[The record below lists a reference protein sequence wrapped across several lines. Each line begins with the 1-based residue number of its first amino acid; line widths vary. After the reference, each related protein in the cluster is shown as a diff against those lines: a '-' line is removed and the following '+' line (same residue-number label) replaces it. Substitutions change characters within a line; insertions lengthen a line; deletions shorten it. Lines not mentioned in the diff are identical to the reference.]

1 MAVGRFAPSPSA
13 TLHLGNLRTALIAWL
28 VARRAGSEF
37 LLRIEDLDQA
47 SARPEHEA
55 SAIDHLSRIGIDWD
69 GPIVRQSERR
79 GLHED
84 ALATLTAAGRT
95 YPCYCSRREMLAEAH
110 AAIAAPHGPAAPVG
124 YPGTCRDLSTR
135 GRSEREAAGRKPSL
149 RLRADA
155 AEMSFVDQL
164 VGPVS
169 GVVDDFV
176 VRRADGMPAYNVVV
190 VVDDHDQGI
199 GEVVRGDDL
208 VSTTP
213 RQLLVAQMLGF
224 DSPMY
229 AHVPLVL
236 DPGGERLAKRH
247 GAVTLDDQNSL
258 GRSDAQIHTILAA
271 SLGLADVDEPVTADL
286 LVERF
291 TIDRLPPEPWILPQY
306 LLEPVT

>member
-1 MAVGRFAPSPSA
+1 M
-13 TLHLGNLRTALIAWL
+13 HLGNLRTALVAWL
-28 VARRAGSEF
+28 FARHAGSDF

-55 SAIDHLSRIGIDWD
+55 SAIDHLSRLGIDWD

-79 GLHED
+79 ALHED

-110 AAIAAPHGPAAPVG
+110 AAIAAPHGPVAPVG

-135 GRSEREAAGRKPSL
+135 ERSERETEGRKPSL

-176 VRRADGMPAYNVVV
+176 VRRADDMPAYNVVV
-190 VVDDHDQGI
+190 VVDDQDQGVQ
-199 GEVVRGDDL
+199 EVVRGDDL

-213 RQLLVAQMLGF
+213 RQLLVARMLGIE
-224 DSPMY
+224 SPTY

-258 GRSDAQIHTILAA
+258 GRSDVEILSVLAA
-271 SLGLADVDEPVTADL
+271 SLGLADANETVTAPE

-291 TIDRLPPEPWILPQY
+291 MIGALPSQPWMLPQH

>member
-28 VARRAGSEF
+28 FARHAGSDF

-55 SAIDHLSRIGIDWD
+55 SAIDHLSRVGIDWD

-79 GLHED
+79 DLHED

-110 AAIAAPHGPAAPVG
+110 AAIAAPHGPAAPIG

-135 GRSEREAAGRKPSL
+135 GRSEREAQGRKPSL
-149 RLRADA
+149 RLRAEA
-155 AEMSFVDQL
+155 VEMSFVDQL

-169 GVVDDFV
+169 GIVDDFV

-213 RQLLVAQMLGF
+213 RQLLVARMLGF
-224 DSPMY
+224 ESPDY

-236 DPGGERLAKRH
+236 DPEGERLAKRH

-258 GRSDAQIHTILAA
+258 GRSDAEILSVLAA
-271 SLGLADVDEPVTADL
+271 SLGLADVGEPVTTEV
-286 LVERF
+286 LVEQF
-291 TIDRLPPEPWILPQY
+291 TIEGLPPGPWVLPRN

>member
-1 MAVGRFAPSPSA
+1 M
-13 TLHLGNLRTALIAWL
+13 HLGNLRTALVAWL
-28 VARRAGSEF
+28 FARHAGSDF

-47 SARPEHEA
+47 SARLEHEA
-55 SAIDHLSRIGIDWD
+55 SAIDHLSRLGIDWD

-79 GLHED
+79 ALHED

-135 GRSEREAAGRKPSL
+135 ERSERETEGRKPSL

-190 VVDDHDQGI
+190 VVDDQDQGVQ
-199 GEVVRGDDL
+199 EVVRGDDL

-213 RQLLVAQMLGF
+213 RQLLVARMLGIE
-224 DSPMY
+224 SPTY

-258 GRSDAQIHTILAA
+258 GRSDVEILSVLAV
-271 SLGLADVDEPVTADL
+271 SLGLADANETVTAPE

-291 TIDRLPPEPWILPQY
+291 MIGALPSQPWMLPQR

>member
-1 MAVGRFAPSPSA
+1 M
-13 TLHLGNLRTALIAWL
+13 HLGNLRTALVAWL
-28 VARRAGSEF
+28 FARHAGSDF

-55 SAIDHLSRIGIDWD
+55 SAIDHLSRLGIDWD

-79 GLHED
+79 ALHED

-135 GRSEREAAGRKPSL
+135 ERSERETEGRKPSL

-190 VVDDHDQGI
+190 VVDDQDQGVQ
-199 GEVVRGDDL
+199 EVVRGDDL

-213 RQLLVAQMLGF
+213 RQLLVARMLGIE
-224 DSPMY
+224 SPTY

-236 DPGGERLAKRH
+236 DPRGERLAKRH

-258 GRSDAQIHTILAA
+258 GRSDVEILSVLAV
-271 SLGLADVDEPVTADL
+271 SLGLADANETVTAPE

-291 TIDRLPPEPWILPQY
+291 MIGALPSQPWMLPQH

>member
-1 MAVGRFAPSPSA
+1 M
-13 TLHLGNLRTALIAWL
+13 HLGNLRTALVAWL
-28 VARRAGSEF
+28 FARHAGSDF

-55 SAIDHLSRIGIDWD
+55 SAIDHLSRLGIDWD

-79 GLHED
+79 ALHED

-135 GRSEREAAGRKPSL
+135 ERSERETEGRKPSL

-190 VVDDHDQGI
+190 VVDDQDQGVQ
-199 GEVVRGDDL
+199 EVVRGDDL

-213 RQLLVAQMLGF
+213 RQLLVARMLGIE
-224 DSPMY
+224 SPTY

-258 GRSDAQIHTILAA
+258 GRSDVEILSVLAV
-271 SLGLADVDEPVTADL
+271 SLGLADANETVTAPE

-291 TIDRLPPEPWILPQY
+291 MIGALPSQPWMLPQR

>member
-1 MAVGRFAPSPSA
+1 M
-13 TLHLGNLRTALIAWL
+13 HLGNLRTALVAWL
-28 VARRAGSEF
+28 FARHAGSDF
-37 LLRIEDLDQA
+37 LLRIEDLDHA

-55 SAIDHLSRIGIDWD
+55 SAINHLSRLGIDWD
-69 GPIVRQSERR
+69 GPIVRQAERSD
-79 GLHED
+79 LHED
-84 ALATLTAAGRT
+84 ALATLTGAGRT

-110 AAIAAPHGPAAPVG
+110 AAIAAPHGPAALVG

-135 GRSEREAAGRKPSL
+135 QRSEREAEGRKPSL

-155 AEMSFVDQL
+155 TEMSFVDQL

-190 VVDDHDQGI
+190 VVDDQDQGVQ
-199 GEVVRGDDL
+199 EVVRGDDL

-213 RQLLVAQMLGF
+213 RQLLVARMLGF
-224 DSPMY
+224 ESPTY

-236 DPGGERLAKRH
+236 DSGGERLAKRH

-258 GRSDAQIHTILAA
+258 GRSDVEILSVLAV
-271 SLGLADVDEPVTADL
+271 SLGLADSNETVTARE

-291 TIDRLPPEPWILPQY
+291 TIEALPRQPWILPR
-306 LLEPVT
+306 LLLQPVT

>member
-1 MAVGRFAPSPSA
+1 M
-13 TLHLGNLRTALIAWL
+13 HLGNLRTALVAWL
-28 VARRAGSEF
+28 FARHAGSDF

-47 SARPEHEA
+47 SARTEHEA
-55 SAIDHLSRIGIDWD
+55 SAIDHLSRLGIDWD
-69 GPIVRQSERR
+69 GPIVRQSERSD
-79 GLHED
+79 LHED

-110 AAIAAPHGPAAPVG
+110 ASIAAPHGPVAPAG
-124 YPGTCRDLSTR
+124 YPGTCRDLSMR
-135 GRSEREAAGRKPSL
+135 QRSEREAEGRKPSL

-155 AEMSFVDQL
+155 TEMSFVDQL

-190 VVDDHDQGI
+190 VVDDREQGVQ
-199 GEVVRGDDL
+199 EVVRGDDL

-213 RQLLVAQMLGF
+213 RQLLVARMLGF
-224 DSPMY
+224 ESPTY

-236 DPGGERLAKRH
+236 DPEGERLAKRH

-258 GRSDAQIHTILAA
+258 GRSDEEILSVLAA
-271 SLGLADVDEPVTADL
+271 SLGLADSNETVTARE

-291 TIDRLPPEPWILPQY
+291 TIEALPRQPWVLPQ
-306 LLEPVT
+306 LLLQPAT

>member
-1 MAVGRFAPSPSA
+1 M
-13 TLHLGNLRTALIAWL
+13 HLGNLRTALVAWL
-28 VARRAGSEF
+28 FARNAGSNF

-55 SAIDHLSRIGIDWD
+55 SAIDHLSRLGIDWD

-79 GLHED
+79 DLHED

-110 AAIAAPHGPAAPVG
+110 AAIAAPHGSAPPVG
-124 YPGTCRDLSTR
+124 YPGTCRDLSTSE
-135 GRSEREAAGRKPSL
+135 RSERGAEGRKPSL

-190 VVDDHDQGI
+190 VVDDRDQGVE
-199 GEVVRGDDL
+199 EVVRGDDL

-213 RQLLVAQMLGF
+213 RQLLVARMLGF
-224 DSPMY
+224 ESPTY

-258 GRSDAQIHTILAA
+258 GRSDAEILSVLAV
-271 SLGLADVDEPVTADL
+271 SLGLADVDEPVTAGE

-291 TIDRLPPEPWILPQY
+291 AIDALPRGPWTLPQQ
-306 LLEPVT
+306 LLEPVR

>member
-1 MAVGRFAPSPSA
+1 M
-13 TLHLGNLRTALIAWL
+13 HLGNLRTALVAWL
-28 VARRAGSEF
+28 FARHAGSDF

-55 SAIDHLSRIGIDWD
+55 SAIDHLSRLGIDWD

-79 GLHED
+79 ALHED

-135 GRSEREAAGRKPSL
+135 ERSERETVGRKPSL

-190 VVDDHDQGI
+190 VVDDQDQGVQ
-199 GEVVRGDDL
+199 EVVRGDDL

-213 RQLLVAQMLGF
+213 RQLLVARMLGIE
-224 DSPMY
+224 SPTY

-258 GRSDAQIHTILAA
+258 GRSDAEILSVLAV
-271 SLGLADVDEPVTADL
+271 SLGLADANETVTAPE

-291 TIDRLPPEPWILPQY
+291 MIGALPSQPWMLPQR

>member
-1 MAVGRFAPSPSA
+1 M
-13 TLHLGNLRTALIAWL
+13 HLGNLRTALVAWL
-28 VARRAGSEF
+28 FARHAGSDF

-55 SAIDHLSRIGIDWD
+55 SAIDHLSRLGIDWD
-69 GPIVRQSERR
+69 GPIVRQSKRR
-79 GLHED
+79 ALHED

-124 YPGTCRDLSTR
+124 YPGTCRELSTR
-135 GRSEREAAGRKPSL
+135 ERSECETEGRKPSL

-190 VVDDHDQGI
+190 VVDDQDQGVQ
-199 GEVVRGDDL
+199 EVVRGDDL

-213 RQLLVAQMLGF
+213 RQLLVARMLGIE
-224 DSPMY
+224 SPTY

-258 GRSDAQIHTILAA
+258 GRSDVEILSVLAV
-271 SLGLADVDEPVTADL
+271 SLGLADANETVTAPE

-291 TIDRLPPEPWILPQY
+291 TIGALPSQPWMLPQR